1 MSSRTL
7 TPARSRWRGPL
18 LAFLVTTL
26 LTLVIG
32 GITYIHFYPTLEYR
46 SMERGII
53 QDGLGT
59 GSPIPY
65 NTLYTEPQ
73 LASPTSQTKLLSQGG
88 NTDTLY
94 TLGCLNLAKGP
105 QVLHVPNMAGR
116 YYAVEFVDPSDG
128 TVIGSIGRRA
138 TGTGAGEFLII
149 GPGWH
154 GSPPAGARQVVSPN
168 DNVLVIGRTLV
179 KNQDDVPEAYALVR
193 QIALTP
199 FKGRP

>member
-1 MSSRTL
+1 MTSQTPI
-7 TPARSRWRGPL
+7 PARSRWRGPL
-18 LAFLVTTL
+18 LAFFVITL
-26 LTLVIG
+26 LTLVVG
-32 GITYIHFYPTLEYR
+32 GIAYIHFYPALEYR

-65 NTLYTEPQ
+65 NTLYTERQ
-73 LASPTSQTKLLSQGG
+73 LASPASKSKLLSQGG

-105 QVLHVPNMAGR
+105 QELHVPDMAGR

-128 TVIGSIGRRA
+128 TVFATVGRRT
-138 TGTGAGEFLII
+138 TGTGAGQFLIV
-149 GPGWH
+149 GPGWQ
-154 GSPPAGARQVVSPN
+154 GSVPARSRTIVSPN

-179 KNQDDVPEAYALVR
+179 KNQEDVPPGQRLAR
-193 QIALTP
+193 QIALKP
-199 FKGRP
+199 FKGRR